1 MIRGA
6 PLPASP
12 TLEAA
17 IELRDGRRLAYSAAG
32 GAGGEPVLYLHGALG
47 SPRWRT
53 PELDAVIASL
63 GIRYVVVNRPG
74 FGGSDP
80 HPGRTVADFA
90 EDVRELAAALRWD
103 RFSVVGVSAGAPYAL
118 ACAWAL
124 PGRIAATVAVSPFA
138 PPSVARR
145 GGRLRLRYAVPLAAF
160 GAPGAGPALAG
171 ATLRA
176 LGLRRQTPPRSMV
189 EDYLVCCRPWGF
201 DPVEVSPPVEVWH
214 ARHDRLVP
222 PGHARRL
229 VEALPRAA
237 LTLEPRG
244 GHFFFKRRVAE
255 ILEPLV
261 REVEGEAA
269 GLARAVPG
277 AGQLAALDALAAEV
291 A

>member
-1 MIRGA
+1 M
-6 PLPASP
+6 
-12 TLEAA
+12 T
-17 IELRDGRRLAYSAAG
+17 YSAAG
-32 GAGGEPVLYLHGALG
+32 RAAGPPVVYLHGALG

-53 PELDAVIASL
+53 SELDAVIASL

-80 HPGRTVADFA
+80 LAGRSVAGFA
-90 EDVRELAAALRWD
+90 EDVREFADAMRWD

-124 PGRIAATVAVSPFA
+124 QDRVSATVAVSPFA

-145 GGRLRLRYAVPLAAF
+145 GGRLRLRYAVPLVAF

-176 LGLRRQTPPRSMV
+176 LGLRCQTPPRSMV

-201 DPVEVSPPVEVWH
+201 EPGEVEPPIEVWH

-222 PGHARRL
+222 PHHARRL
-229 VEALPRAA
+229 VESLPQAA

-244 GHFFFKRRVAE
+244 GHFFFRRRVE
-255 ILEPLV
+255 QILGGLARPSPP
-261 REVEGEAA
+261 AQA
-269 GLARAVPG
+269 GLARA
-277 AGQLAALDALAAEV
+277 A
-291 A
+291 